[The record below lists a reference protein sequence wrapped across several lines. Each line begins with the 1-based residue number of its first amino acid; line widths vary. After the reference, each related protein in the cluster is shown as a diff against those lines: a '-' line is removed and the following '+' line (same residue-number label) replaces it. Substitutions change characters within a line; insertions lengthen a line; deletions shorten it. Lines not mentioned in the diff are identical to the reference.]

1 MLCHLG
7 ANMKFVIEESL
18 GFIISRT
25 NLKLSNYLTRKFKPY
40 DITPEQWGLL
50 NRLWEKDGI
59 SQKELSE
66 TSIKDQTTITRIL
79 DKLERKGLVKRQT
92 SPDDRRSFLIFLTD
106 TGRSLEDKL
115 VPIAY
120 ETLDEALQGLSEE
133 EIKQL
138 KILLNKIFMNVDN

>member
-1 MLCHLG
+1 
-7 ANMKFVIEESL
+7 MKYIIEESL

-25 NLKLSNYLTRKFKPY
+25 NQKLSNYLTRKFKPY

-50 NRLWEKDGI
+50 NRLWEKDGV

-66 TSIKDQTTITRIL
+66 ISIKDQTTVTRIL
-79 DKLERKGLVKRQT
+79 DKLERKGLIKRQT

-106 TGRSLEDKL
+106 NGRSLENKL

-120 ETLDEALQGLSEE
+120 EVLDEALQGLSEE
-133 EIKQL
+133 EIKQMKL
-138 KILLNKIFMNVDN
+138 LLNKIFMNIEK

>member
-1 MLCHLG
+1 
-7 ANMKFVIEESL
+7 MKYIIEESL

-25 NLKLSNYLTRKFKPY
+25 NQKLSNYLTRKFKSY

-66 TSIKDQTTITRIL
+66 ISIKDQTTVTRIL
-79 DKLERKGLVKRQT
+79 DKLERKGLIKRQT

-106 TGRSLEDKL
+106 TGRSLENKL

-120 ETLDEALQGLSEE
+120 EVLDEALQGLSEE
-133 EIKQL
+133 EIKQMKL
-138 KILLNKIFMNVDN
+138 LLNKIFMNIEK

>member
-1 MLCHLG
+1 
-7 ANMKFVIEESL
+7 MKYIIEESL

-25 NLKLSNYLTRKFKPY
+25 NQKLSNYLTRKFKSY

-66 TSIKDQTTITRIL
+66 ISIKDQTTVTRIL
-79 DKLERKGLVKRQT
+79 DKLERKGLIKRQT

-106 TGRSLEDKL
+106 TGRSLESKL

-120 ETLDEALQGLSEE
+120 EVLDEALQGLSEE
-133 EIKQL
+133 EIKQMKL
-138 KILLNKIFMNVDN
+138 LLNKIFMNIEK

>member
-1 MLCHLG
+1 
-7 ANMKFVIEESL
+7 MKYIIAESL

-25 NLKLSNYLTRKFKPY
+25 NQKLSNYLTRKFKPY

-50 NRLWEKDGI
+50 NRLWEKDGV

-66 TSIKDQTTITRIL
+66 LSIKDQTTVTRIL
-79 DKLERKGLVKRQT
+79 DKLERKGLIKRQT

-106 TGRSLEDKL
+106 TGRSLENKL

-120 ETLDEALQGLSEE
+120 EVLDEALQGLSEE
-133 EIKQL
+133 EIKQMKL
-138 KILLNKIFMNVDN
+138 LLNKIFMNIEK

>member
-1 MLCHLG
+1 
-7 ANMKFVIEESL
+7 MKFIIEESL

-66 TSIKDQTTITRIL
+66 ISIKDQTTITRIL

>member
-1 MLCHLG
+1 
-7 ANMKFVIEESL
+7 MKYIIEESL

-25 NLKLSNYLTRKFKPY
+25 NQKLSNYLTRKFKPY

-66 TSIKDQTTITRIL
+66 ITMKDQTTVTRIL
-79 DKLERKGLVKRQT
+79 DKLERKGLIKRQT
-92 SPDDRRSFLIFLTD
+92 CPNDRRSFLIFLTD
-106 TGRSLEDKL
+106 TGRNLEDQL

-120 ETLDEALQGLSEE
+120 EVLDEALQGISEK

-138 KILLNKIFMNVDN
+138 KVLLNRIFINVDK